1 MKIKEYR
8 KLSKD
13 ELMKEL
19 NGLKIELMKAGIGF
33 SQAKV
38 GKKREKGSAGSDI
51 AKRIR
56 KEIARIN
63 HVLNEK

>member
-8 KLSKD
+8 KLSED

-19 NGLKIELMKAGIGF
+19 NGLKFELMKAGTGF

-38 GKKREKGSAGSDI
+38 GKKKEKGSAGSDI

-56 KEIARIN
+56 KEIAKIN

>member
-8 KLSKD
+8 KLSED

-19 NGLKIELMKAGIGF
+19 NGLKFELMKAGTGF
-33 SQAKV
+33 SRAKV
-38 GKKREKGSAGSDI
+38 GKKKEKGSAGSDI

-56 KEIARIN
+56 KEIAKIN